1 MATED
6 RVSMLTFYMGRYDIN
21 GTFLGFEILR
31 DQLNLC
37 PFTYDDVLNMMRF
50 GAVTESSCEFELSQ
64 LIEVNSKNM
73 PRETNY
79 FFDLYIKDRNGNLI
93 DVPIAIRNYRQSNKI
108 VNTGSISNS
117 WQLVRRFFIFDT
129 ISGYSEANKFITRQ

>member
-93 DVPIAIRNYRQSNKI
+93 DVPIAIRNYRQNNKI